1 MLFMKSWLL
10 TQQAQILRQLKIVK
24 IQLSQNLRQFKKKVD
39 VWLLDKLSFIA
50 LTLFY
55 LLVIVSSLIEAFN
68 SDVGRMLFYV
78 TIFSKA
84 IP

>member
-1 MLFMKSWLL
+1 MLD
-10 TQQAQILRQLKIVK
+10 IQLVK

-78 TIFSKA
+78 TIFFKA